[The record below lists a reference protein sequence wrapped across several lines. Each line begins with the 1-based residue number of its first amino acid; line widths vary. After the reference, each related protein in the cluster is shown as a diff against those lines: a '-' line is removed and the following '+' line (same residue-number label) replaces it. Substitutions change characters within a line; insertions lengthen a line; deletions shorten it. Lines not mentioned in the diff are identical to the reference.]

1 MAMIH
6 QLSAL
11 FIAALLAGCG
21 AGTAEVECPV
31 DEAAPPPELAY
42 TKTLD
47 GVASM
52 DEALAKV
59 EESLEAQ
66 GFGIV
71 TRMDFQKTMK
81 AKLDK
86 DMRPYH
92 VLGACHAPSA
102 FQALQHDDR
111 AGLLL
116 PCKVAVYEK
125 EDGSIAVSFA
135 RPGASFSLL
144 ADPGAAPLA
153 ETVDASIRAAFDSL

>member
-1 MAMIH
+1 MKRTSH
-6 QLSAL
+6 LP
-11 FIAALLAGCG
+11 ALLIAIVSTGCG
-21 AGTAEVECPV
+21 ASQGEVASP
-31 DEAAPPPELAY
+31 APGELSPDLAY
-42 TKTLD
+42 TKTLED
-47 GVASM
+47 VTGM
-52 DEALAKV
+52 QDALVKV
-59 EESLEAQ
+59 EEALKAQ

-81 AKLDK
+81 AKLDE

-102 FQALQHDDR
+102 FQALQHDDL

-135 RPGASFSLL
+135 RPEALFSLL
-144 ADPGAAPLA
+144 ANPDAAPLA
-153 ETVDASIRAAFDSL
+153 GTVDASIRAAFDSL